1 MTTTIDKKKYL
12 ELLDTADIIP
22 KTIETEDEYDRFL
35 AVAQM
40 LMHKRSDRTPE
51 DIALLMLVVKLI
63 EDYELIHHNLDDWE
77 KSTPNELLRHIM
89 TASGTR
95 NVDLIGIIGSSGV
108 VSEVVNGKRT
118 ISREQ
123 AKSLGKFFKLSP
135 ALFIRSRCS
144 PPSPSSAESCRWET
158 RKASG

>member
-12 ELLDTADIIP
+12 ELLDSADIIP
-22 KTIETEDEYDRFL
+22 KTVETEEEYDRFL

-51 DIALLMLVVKLI
+51 DTALLMLVVKLI
-63 EDYELIHHNLDDWE
+63 EDYESIHHNLDDWE

-108 VSEVVNGKRT
+108 VSEVVNGHRT
-118 ISREQ
+118 ISKEQ

-135 ALFIRSRCS
+135 ALFI
-144 PPSPSSAESCRWET
+144 
-158 RKASG
+158 

>member
-12 ELLDTADIIP
+12 ELLDSADIIP
-22 KTIETEDEYDRFL
+22 KMIEAEDEYDRFL

-40 LMHKRSDRTPE
+40 LMHKRSDRTSE
-51 DIALLMLVVKLI
+51 DTALLMLVVKLI
-63 EDYELIHHNLDDWE
+63 EDYESIHHNLDDWE

-89 TASGTR
+89 TVSGTR

-135 ALFIRSRCS
+135 ALFI
-144 PPSPSSAESCRWET
+144 
-158 RKASG
+158 

>member
-12 ELLDTADIIP
+12 ELLDSADIIP
-22 KTIETEDEYDRFL
+22 KTIETEEEYDRFL

-40 LMHKRSDRTPE
+40 LMHKRIDRTSE
-51 DIALLMLVVKLI
+51 ETALLMLIVKLI
-63 EDYELIHHNLDDWE
+63 EDYESMHHNLNDWE

-89 TASGTR
+89 TTSGTR

-123 AKSLGKFFKLSP
+123 AKNLGKFFKLSP
-135 ALFIRSRCS
+135 ALFI
-144 PPSPSSAESCRWET
+144 
-158 RKASG
+158 

>member
-1 MTTTIDKKKYL
+1 MTTTIDKKRYL

-35 AVAQM
+35 AVAEK
-40 LMHKRSDRTPE
+40 LMHKRFDRTVE
-51 DIALLMLVVKLI
+51 DKALLMLVVKLI
-63 EDYELIHHNLDDWE
+63 EDYESIHHNLDDWE

-89 TASGTR
+89 TISGTR

-108 VSEVVNGKRT
+108 VSEVVNGKRA

-135 ALFIRSRCS
+135 ALFIWINLA
-144 PPSPSSAESCRWET
+144 PTSAIDRP
-158 RKASG
+158 RKLT

>member
-1 MTTTIDKKKYL
+1 MEIKKVGKMTTTIDKKKYL
-12 ELLDTADIIP
+12 KLLDSADIIP

-35 AVAQM
+35 AVAEK
-40 LMHKRSDRTPE
+40 LMHKRSEACAPPSGGRTSE
-51 DIALLMLVVKLI
+51 DTALLMLVVKLI
-63 EDYELIHHNLDDWE
+63 EDYESIHHNLDDWE
-77 KSTPNELLRHIM
+77 KPTPNELLRHIM
-89 TASGTR
+89 TTSGTR

-135 ALFIRSRCS
+135 GLFI
-144 PPSPSSAESCRWET
+144 
-158 RKASG
+158 

>member
-12 ELLDTADIIP
+12 ELLDSADIIP

-35 AVAQM
+35 AVAEK
-40 LMHKRSDRTPE
+40 LMHKRLDRTSE
-51 DIALLMLVVKLI
+51 DTALLTLVVKLI
-63 EDYELIHHNLDDWE
+63 EDYESIHHNLDDWE

-89 TASGTR
+89 TTSGTR

-108 VSEVVNGKRT
+108 VSEVVNGKRNIT
-118 ISREQ
+118 LAQ

-135 ALFIRSRCS
+135 GLFI
-144 PPSPSSAESCRWET
+144 
-158 RKASG
+158 